1 MWRPDRTVRGPE
13 RATLADIEELNRLFS
28 DAFTDP
34 VDGSTATA
42 QGIRLLLDGDARIVV
57 RLSGTGTRGAT
68 IRLYLEQVG
77 SGTPRVTDDVQSQL
91 ASVIAVALT
100 VTNIATHTG
109 RPAPSVIT

>member
-1 MWRPDRTVRGPE
+1 MCIRDR
-13 RATLADIEELNRLFS
+13 
-28 DAFTDP
+28 
-34 VDGSTATA
+34 
-42 QGIRLLLDGDARIVV
+42 GIRLLLDGDARIVV